1 MLTEEATKLLQI
13 YLHNM
18 TVLIEKHKPKGNE
31 VSDEDMT
38 ITILAGAVALLIK
51 ILMAIDEEGKQTV
64 RNLKAIDKNLD
75 EAVEILAGQI
85 KGGKHGTDK

>member
-51 ILMAIDEEGKQTV
+51 ILMAIDEEGKKTV
-64 RNLKAIDKNLD
+64 GNLKAIDENLD
-75 EAVEILAGQI
+75 EAMKILAGQI

>member
-51 ILMAIDEEGKQTV
+51 VLMAIDEEGKKTV
-64 RNLKAIDKNLD
+64 GNLKAIDENLD
-75 EAVEILAGQI
+75 EAMKILAGQI

>member
-51 ILMAIDEEGKQTV
+51 ILMAIDEKGKQTF
-64 RNLKAIDKNLD
+64 RGFGALDKELD
-75 EAVEILAGQI
+75 EAAEILAGHI
-85 KGGKHGTDK
+85 KGGNERS

>member
-64 RNLKAIDKNLD
+64 RDFEAFDKKLD
-75 EAVEILAGQI
+75 EVAEILTGHI
-85 KGGKHGTDK
+85 KRGNDV

>member
-18 TVLIEKHKPKGNE
+18 TVLMEKHKPKGNE

-51 ILMAIDEEGKQTV
+51 ILMAIDEKGKQTV
-64 RNLKAIDKNLD
+64 RDFEAFDKELD
-75 EAVEILAGQI
+75 EAAEILAGHI
-85 KGGKHGTDK
+85 KGGNERS

>member
-1 MLTEEATKLLQI
+1 MLTEEATKLPQI

-18 TVLIEKHKPKGNE
+18 TALIKKHKPKGNE

-51 ILMAIDEEGKQTV
+51 ILMAIDEKGKQTV
-64 RNLKAIDKNLD
+64 RDFGAFDKELD
-75 EAVEILAGQI
+75 EAIEILTGHI
-85 KGGKHGTDK
+85 KGGNERS